1 MSKGNGSTVC
11 VVANAAR
18 SFLFPPRCV
27 ACGELLHP
35 CTPAHEIFCPLCRT
49 AWEAAVAEAAEQSV
63 EDSARGSI
71 YLTLYHSGRVG
82 GVSER
87 LVYHLKHRGSP
98 RAFRFVAERLA
109 HRLAGVSGSLPMR
122 ETDSDLDA
130 PVLFTY
136 PPRRRAAVRREGFD
150 QAKRLARAMSRA
162 YAKGFTHE
170 AEVRHVSLIRRTH
183 RPVREQK
190 ELDAQGRA
198 ENAAR
203 SFALTRRAAKIARGR
218 VVVLCDDVCTT
229 GATLHR
235 CAEQLVSAG
244 ARGVIFVTVARTD

>member
-1 MSKGNGSTVC
+1 M
-11 VVANAAR
+11 
-18 SFLFPPRCV
+18 
-27 ACGELLHP
+27 
-35 CTPAHEIFCPLCRT
+35 
-49 AWEAAVAEAAEQSV
+49 AEAAEQSV

-82 GVSER
+82 GVPER

-98 RAFRFVAERLA
+98 RAFRFVAELLA
-109 HRLAGVSGSLPMR
+109 HRLAGVAESLPMR
-122 ETDSDLDA
+122 ETDSDGDA

-136 PPRRRAAVRREGFD
+136 PPRRRPAVRREGFD

-183 RPVREQK
+183 RPV
-190 ELDAQGRA
+190 
-198 ENAAR
+198 
-203 SFALTRRAAKIARGR
+203 RAAKIARGR

>member
-1 MSKGNGSTVC
+1 M
-11 VVANAAR
+11 
-18 SFLFPPRCV
+18 
-27 ACGELLHP
+27 
-35 CTPAHEIFCPLCRT
+35 
-49 AWEAAVAEAAEQSV
+49 AEAAEQSV

-71 YLTLYHSGRVG
+71 YLTLYRSGRTS

-109 HRLAGVSGSLPMR
+109 HRLAGVLRSLPMR
-122 ETDSDLDA
+122 ETDSDGDA

-136 PPRRRAAVRREGFD
+136 PPRRRSAVRREGFD

-170 AEVRHVSLIRRTH
+170 AKGKYVSLIRRTRH
-183 RPVREQK
+183 PAREQK
-190 ELDAQGRA
+190 ELDTQGRA
-198 ENAAR
+198 RNAAR
-203 SFALTRRAAKIARGR
+203 TFALTRRAAEIARGR

-235 CAEQLVSAG
+235 CAELLVSAG
-244 ARGVIFVTVARTD
+244 ARRVIFVTVARTD